1 MKTIKS
7 QLVEKVTK
15 TSWDRNAEFQ
25 REIASLKNSNR
36 TKTEN
41 ENIRMSHKNP
51 QKQASSTDCQKQKR
65 KSQMTNRR

>member
-25 REIASLKNSNR
+25 REIASLK
-36 TKTEN
+36 KF
-41 ENIRMSHKNP
+41 K
-51 QKQASSTDCQKQKR
+51 
-65 KSQMTNRR
+65 